1 MFLFR
6 WLWYLILGGVFLTL
20 AASIAIFS
28 LAFLVLIPFV
38 ALLA

>member
-6 WLWYLILGGVFLTL
+6 WLWYLILGSVFFAL
-20 AASIAIFS
+20 AVSIAIFS

-38 ALLA
+38 VLLI